1 MAHDLADL
9 VPGGCADDLR
19 ERARLL
25 RRQADEVEH
34 DVARLRPV
42 VAAAWRSTA
51 ADRFDRVLALALQE
65 VSGTADRAR
74 DLAAR
79 LDALADSVEQRRA
92 VIAALPGG
100 LAAAV
105 EEVARRV

>member
-1 MAHDLADL
+1 MDHHLADL
-9 VPGGCADDLR
+9 VPGGCAEDLR

-25 RRQADEVEH
+25 RRQADEVED

-51 ADRFDRVLALALQE
+51 AQRFDQVLALALAE
-65 VSGTADRAR
+65 VSGTADRGR
-74 DLAAR
+74 ELAAR

-92 VIAALPGG
+92 ALAALPGG
-100 LAAAV
+100 VAAAV
-105 EEVARRV
+105 EELARRV